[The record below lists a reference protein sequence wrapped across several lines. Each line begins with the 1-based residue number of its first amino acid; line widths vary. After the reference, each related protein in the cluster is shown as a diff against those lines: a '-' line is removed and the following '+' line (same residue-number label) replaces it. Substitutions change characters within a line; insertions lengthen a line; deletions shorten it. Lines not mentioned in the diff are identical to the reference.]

1 MKRVA
6 LLVHSSNWSGYEQG
20 VYELLI
26 RWNRPPTPIVYLTE
40 EGILGEKLREHDVPI
55 RVLPWD
61 VHKQNSTKR
70 ERGYLGI
77 RGTLQYAIRLS
88 QDFKRDQIEC
98 VHADMNKL
106 YTTLCGSIAA
116 KWAHLPLIWYVEKSV
131 AAPYRKRMTTILIR
145 SLIRYIPDGIMVNSL
160 STLSSLKLPLKRMNR
175 VQLIY
180 PAYPGLYGRMVGCSP
195 DPSYITIL
203 LVGRLAEWKG
213 QHMLLA
219 AAGAFLPDRKVRFW
233 LTGTEQDEESIYRE
247 MLESQIRSLGLTN
260 ITLLGEVEHLQ
271 SIIHQADILLYT
283 NVSPEPL
290 NQVILQAM
298 AAGIPLIA
306 SNIGGQNEVI
316 RDGETGL
323 LFPPGDIGALRR
335 TIRWMINHPE
345 EREEMGL
352 KGMARIRSHFAIEV
366 SLQRIMD
373 YYQ

>member
-20 VYELLI
+20 LYELLI
-26 RWNRPPTPIVYLTE
+26 RWNRPPTPIVYLAE
-40 EGILGEKLREHDVPI
+40 EGILGDKLREHGIAV

-61 VHKQNSTKR
+61 VYKQKSTKR

-77 RGTLQYAIRLS
+77 RGTLQYARKLS

-98 VHADMNKL
+98 VHANMNTL
-106 YTTLCGSIAA
+106 YTTICGSIAA

-131 AAPYRKRMTTILIR
+131 AAPYRNRTMMMIR
-145 SLIRYIPDGIMVNSL
+145 TLIRYIPDGIMVNSL
-160 STLSSLKLPLKRMNR
+160 STLTSLELPLKKMNR

-180 PAYPGLYGRMVGCSP
+180 PAYPGLYGRMVGSSP
-195 DPSYITIL
+195 DPAYITIL
-203 LVGRLAEWKG
+203 LVGRLVEWKG
-213 QHMLLA
+213 QHLLLA

-233 LTGTEQDEESIYRE
+233 LTGAEQYEESIYRE
-247 MLESQIRSLGLTN
+247 MLEHQIRSRGLTN

-271 SIIHQADILLYT
+271 SVIHQADILLYT
-283 NVSPEPL
+283 NVSPEPF

-306 SNIGGQNEVI
+306 SNIGGQKEVI

-335 TIRWMINHPE
+335 SIRWMINHPE

-373 YYQ
+373 YYR